1 MLLFLVIPCLVVAF
15 QPCMEWMPV
24 KKNPTG
30 DLPTQEDYSSPSL
43 LWLYFHE
50 KFFSF
55 TLFFIFI
62 WNLLKCNISCETKT
76 SNFGTKMPY
85 MRNLKNFVVFE
96 LSILEF
102 ICYVWCETKIVQIW
116 DQKRLVSAF
125 LAWICQNAKFRAKN
139 KNP

>member
-85 MRNLKNFVVFE
+85 MR
-96 LSILEF
+96 
-102 ICYVWCETKIVQIW
+102 IW
-116 DQKRLVSAF
+116 KTCRIWTQHPRIYLLRLV
-125 LAWICQNAKFRAKN
+125 QDKN
-139 KNP
+139 SSNLGPKTPCFGIFGLDLSKCKVSCKK